1 MDTNKATASS
11 GMLEGAEYEKKLKQ
25 YYGDMLVYKSSA
37 NSKFFSALSLPSF
50 MRDWLVMR
58 FSNSEGVINKQ
69 EVSDYV
75 KRVIPKKEQ
84 WNEYLVDLLH
94 NDQTARFLAKVKIDF
109 DAKTKTALF
118 SLPDFEVPKKK
129 GEAIVDWDV
138 IEANRDYLLSPTE
151 VWGIVEIDIEE
162 SNKGNVFKLV
172 DFQPFCPYTIDLDYY
187 IEARQ
192 YFTIDEWIN
201 VLLSAID
208 YNPKGYV
215 SKTQKMAM
223 LSRLLPFVEKRI
235 NLIELAP
242 KETGKSYVF
251 AQISKYG
258 WLVSGGSISRAKM
271 FYDISKRTQGL
282 VSRYDY
288 VAFDEIQSIK
298 FTDAMEMQGALKGY
312 LESGEY
318 RVGDSRGV
326 GDAGLILLGNIDSE
340 LMDVNQ
346 NMFKDLPDIFH
357 ESALLDRFHGFI
369 KGWNIPKMKES
380 LKANG
385 WALNT
390 EYFGEIMHYLR
401 DELAYR
407 AVVDQLLQLP
417 KNSATRDTEAIKRI
431 CTGYLKLLFPNAT
444 DVSKVVSTTTPASVG
459 YDVYKSIQDLISI
472 TRDLRSASEMAT
484 GNVNPEDASGRAIL
498 AVQQAST
505 QPLGRQAMA
514 LKTCI
519 EDLGRI
525 WIDMWTTYTDNFLT
539 LEEEV
544 TDEKSGEKYIQLKKV
559 PRSVLD
565 KLKATVKLDVTPVSA
580 FDRYARELTLENLLK
595 AGYFN
600 VENLGAFKRY
610 VESLPDNSSTPKQDL
625 EMIID
630 DMEQEQ
636 RKIAQINTQAQL
648 MQQRASQF
656 LNAGPEGQAEQLM
669 AASQVANQR
678 AA

>member
-1 MDTNKATASS
+1 MDTNKTTASS

-138 IEANRDYLLSPTE
+138 IEANREYLLSPTE
-151 VWGIVEIDIEE
+151 VWGIVEIDTEE
-162 SNKGNVFKLV
+162 GNKGNVFKLI

-444 DVSKVVSTTTPASVG
+444 DASKVDVSLFETYCLAPAM
-459 YDVYKSIQDLISI
+459 
-472 TRDLRSASEMAT
+472 EMRR
-484 GNVNPEDASGRAIL
+484 VIK
-498 AVQQAST
+498 T
-505 QPLGRQAMA
+505 QLG
-514 LKTCI
+514 
-519 EDLGRI
+519 
-525 WIDMWTTYTDNFLT
+525 
-539 LEEEV
+539 
-544 TDEKSGEKYIQLKKV
+544 
-559 PRSVLD
+559 
-565 KLKATVKLDVTPVSA
+565 
-580 FDRYARELTLENLLK
+580 
-595 AGYFN
+595 
-600 VENLGAFKRY
+600 
-610 VESLPDNSSTPKQDL
+610 
-625 EMIID
+625 IID
-630 DMEQEQ
+630 EGEFGGMTIPEITIKEQYREKQ
-636 RKIAQINTQAQL
+636 
-648 MQQRASQF
+648 
-656 LNAGPEGQAEQLM
+656 E
-669 AASQVANQR
+669 V
-678 AA
+678 

>member
-1 MDTNKATASS
+1 MASNNFS
-11 GMLEGAEYEKKLKQ
+11 DYFAQDMNGNLYEEKLKK
-25 YYGDMLVYKSSA
+25 YYGDMLVFKSSA
-37 NSKFFSALSLPSF
+37 NFKFFSALSLPSF

-58 FSNSEGVINKQ
+58 FSDNDGVINKK
-69 EVSDYV
+69 EVSNYV

-109 DAKTKTALF
+109 DAKTRSALF
-118 SLPDFEVPKKK
+118 TLPDFEVPKKK

-138 IEANRDYLLSPTE
+138 IESNRDYLLSPTE
-151 VWGIVEIDIEE
+151 VWGIVEIVVEE
-162 SNKGNVFKLV
+162 GEKGNVFKLI
-172 DFQPFCPYTIDLDYY
+172 DFQPFCPYTIDLNYY

-215 SKTQKMAM
+215 SQTQKMAM
-223 LSRLLPFVEKRI
+223 LSRLLPFVEKRV

-271 FYDISKRTQGL
+271 FYDISKRTPGL

-318 RVGDSRGV
+318 RVGDTRGI
-326 GDAGLILLGNIDSE
+326 GDAGLILLGNIDSD
-340 LMDVNQ
+340 LMDVSQ
-346 NMFKDLPDIFH
+346 NMFKDLPEIFH

-390 EYFGEIMHYLR
+390 EYFGEILHTLR
-401 DELAYR
+401 DELSYR

-444 DVSKVVSTTTPASVG
+444 DVNKVDISLFETYCLAPAM
-459 YDVYKSIQDLISI
+459 
-472 TRDLRSASEMAT
+472 EMRR
-484 GNVNPEDASGRAIL
+484 VIK
-498 AVQQAST
+498 T
-505 QPLGRQAMA
+505 QLG
-514 LKTCI
+514 
-519 EDLGRI
+519 
-525 WIDMWTTYTDNFLT
+525 
-539 LEEEV
+539 
-544 TDEKSGEKYIQLKKV
+544 
-559 PRSVLD
+559 
-565 KLKATVKLDVTPVSA
+565 
-580 FDRYARELTLENLLK
+580 
-595 AGYFN
+595 
-600 VENLGAFKRY
+600 
-610 VESLPDNSSTPKQDL
+610 
-625 EMIID
+625 IID
-630 DMEQEQ
+630 KGEFGGTVIPEITIKEQYRE
-636 RKIAQINTQAQL
+636 
-648 MQQRASQF
+648 
-656 LNAGPEGQAEQLM
+656 E
-669 AASQVANQR
+669 
-678 AA
+678 

>member
-1 MDTNKATASS
+1 MEANKFSS
-11 GMLEGAEYEKKLKQ
+11 LTGENYEVKLKK

-58 FSNSEGVINKQ
+58 FSDADGVINKQ
-69 EVSDYV
+69 EVSEYV
-75 KRVIPKKEQ
+75 KKVIPKKEQ
-84 WNEYLVDLLH
+84 WNEYLVDMLH
-94 NDQTARFLAKVKIDF
+94 NDQSARFLAKIKIDF

-129 GEAIVDWDV
+129 GEAVVDWDV
-138 IEANRDYLLSPTE
+138 IESNRNYLLSPTE
-151 VWGIVEIDIEE
+151 VWGIVEIVVEE
-162 SNKGNVFKLV
+162 GERGNVFKLIG
-172 DFQPFCPYTIDLDYY
+172 FQPFCPYTIDIDYY
-187 IEARQ
+187 IEARK
-192 YFTIDEWIN
+192 FFDIEEWIN

-215 SKTQKMAM
+215 STTQKMTM
-223 LSRLLPFVEKRI
+223 LSRLLPFVEK
-235 NLIELAP
+235 LAP

-298 FTDAMEMQGALKGY
+298 FTDSMEMQGALKGY

-326 GDAGLILLGNIDSE
+326 GDAGLILLGNIDSD

-390 EYFGEIMHYLR
+390 EYFGEIMHSLR
-401 DELAYR
+401 DELSYR

-444 DVSKVVSTTTPASVG
+444 DVSKVDVSLFETYCLAPAM
-459 YDVYKSIQDLISI
+459 
-472 TRDLRSASEMAT
+472 EM
-484 GNVNPEDASGRAIL
+484 RRIIK
-498 AVQQAST
+498 T
-505 QPLGRQAMA
+505 QLG
-514 LKTCI
+514 
-519 EDLGRI
+519 
-525 WIDMWTTYTDNFLT
+525 
-539 LEEEV
+539 
-544 TDEKSGEKYIQLKKV
+544 
-559 PRSVLD
+559 
-565 KLKATVKLDVTPVSA
+565 
-580 FDRYARELTLENLLK
+580 
-595 AGYFN
+595 
-600 VENLGAFKRY
+600 
-610 VESLPDNSSTPKQDL
+610 
-625 EMIID
+625 IID
-630 DMEQEQ
+630 EGEFGGMTIPEITIKEQY
-636 RKIAQINTQAQL
+636 
-648 MQQRASQF
+648 RA
-656 LNAGPEGQAEQLM
+656 
-669 AASQVANQR
+669 
-678 AA
+678 

>member
-1 MDTNKATASS
+1 MTANGFTDNIAQDINGS
-11 GMLEGAEYEKKLKQ
+11 LYEEKLKK
-25 YYGDMLVYKSSA
+25 YYGDMLVFKSSA

-58 FSNSEGVINKQ
+58 FSDNDGMINKQ

-109 DAKTKTALF
+109 DAKTRSALF

-138 IEANRDYLLSPTE
+138 IESNRDYLLSPTE
-151 VWGIVEIDIEE
+151 VWGIVEIIVEE
-162 SNKGNVFKLV
+162 GEKGNVFKLI

-271 FYDISKRTQGL
+271 FYDISKRTPGL

-318 RVGDSRGV
+318 RVGDTRGI
-326 GDAGLILLGNIDSE
+326 GDAGLILLGNIDSD
-340 LMDVNQ
+340 LMDVSQ
-346 NMFKDLPDIFH
+346 NMFKDLPEIFH

-390 EYFGEIMHYLR
+390 EYFGEIMHALR
-401 DELAYR
+401 DELSYR
-407 AVVDQLLQLP
+407 AVVDQLLNLP

-431 CTGYLKLLFPNAT
+431 CTGYLKLLFPDAT
-444 DVSKVVSTTTPASVG
+444 DTSKVDVSLFETYCLAPAMEMRRVIKTQLG
-459 YDVYKSIQDLISI
+459 LIDKGEFGGTVIPEI
-472 TRDLRSASEMAT
+472 TIKEQYR
-484 GNVNPEDASGRAIL
+484 
-498 AVQQAST
+498 
-505 QPLGRQAMA
+505 
-514 LKTCI
+514 
-519 EDLGRI
+519 
-525 WIDMWTTYTDNFLT
+525 
-539 LEEEV
+539 EE
-544 TDEKSGEKYIQLKKV
+544 
-559 PRSVLD
+559 
-565 KLKATVKLDVTPVSA
+565 
-580 FDRYARELTLENLLK
+580 
-595 AGYFN
+595 
-600 VENLGAFKRY
+600 
-610 VESLPDNSSTPKQDL
+610 
-625 EMIID
+625 
-630 DMEQEQ
+630 
-636 RKIAQINTQAQL
+636 
-648 MQQRASQF
+648 
-656 LNAGPEGQAEQLM
+656 
-669 AASQVANQR
+669 
-678 AA
+678 

>member
-1 MDTNKATASS
+1 METSNTNGSTIVL
-11 GMLEGAEYEKKLKQ
+11 MEGSEYEEKLKR
-25 YYGDMLVYKSSA
+25 YYSDMLVYKSSA
-37 NSKFFSALSLPSF
+37 NSKFFSALSLPSY

-58 FSNSEGVINKQ
+58 FSNEDGAINKQ
-69 EVSDYV
+69 EVSNYV

-94 NDQTARFLAKVKIDF
+94 NDQAVRFLAKVKIDF
-109 DAKTKTALF
+109 DARTRTALF

-138 IEANRDYLLSPTE
+138 IESNRDYLLSPTE
-151 VWGIVEIDIEE
+151 VWGIVEIIVEE
-162 SNKGNVFKLV
+162 KGEGGNVFKLI

-187 IEARQ
+187 TEARQ

-215 SKTQKMAM
+215 SKTQKLAM

-271 FYDISKRTQGL
+271 FYDISKRTPGL

-298 FTDAMEMQGALKGY
+298 FTDSMEMQGALKGY

-318 RVGDSRGV
+318 RVGDTRGV
-326 GDAGLILLGNIDSE
+326 GDAGLILLGNIDSG
-340 LMDVNQ
+340 LMDTSQ
-346 NMFKDLPDIFH
+346 NMFQDLPDIFH

-390 EYFGEIMHYLR
+390 EYFGEIMHILR

-431 CTGYLKLLFPNAT
+431 CTGYLKLLFPDAT
-444 DVSKVVSTTTPASVG
+444 DVSKVDIALFETYCLMPAM
-459 YDVYKSIQDLISI
+459 
-472 TRDLRSASEMAT
+472 EMRR
-484 GNVNPEDASGRAIL
+484 VIK
-498 AVQQAST
+498 T
-505 QPLGRQAMA
+505 QLG
-514 LKTCI
+514 
-519 EDLGRI
+519 
-525 WIDMWTTYTDNFLT
+525 
-539 LEEEV
+539 
-544 TDEKSGEKYIQLKKV
+544 
-559 PRSVLD
+559 
-565 KLKATVKLDVTPVSA
+565 
-580 FDRYARELTLENLLK
+580 
-595 AGYFN
+595 
-600 VENLGAFKRY
+600 
-610 VESLPDNSSTPKQDL
+610 
-625 EMIID
+625 IID
-630 DMEQEQ
+630 EGEFGGTTIPEITIKEQYRE
-636 RKIAQINTQAQL
+636 N
-648 MQQRASQF
+648 
-656 LNAGPEGQAEQLM
+656 
-669 AASQVANQR
+669 
-678 AA
+678 

>member
-1 MDTNKATASS
+1 MDTNRTPAFSANTID
-11 GMLEGAEYEKKLKQ
+11 GGEYEAKLKQ

-58 FSNSEGVINKQ
+58 FSDSNGVIDKQ
-69 EVSDYV
+69 EVSNYV

-109 DAKTKTALF
+109 DAKTRKALF

-138 IEANRDYLLSPTE
+138 IEANRDYLLSPAE
-151 VWGIVEIDIEE
+151 VWGIVEIIVEE
-162 SNKGNVFKLV
+162 DDNSNVFKLI
-172 DFQPFCPYTIDLDYY
+172 DFQPFCPYTIDLEYY
-187 IEARQ
+187 INARKF
-192 YFTIDEWIN
+192 FTVDEWLN

-208 YNPKGYV
+208 YNPKGYA

-235 NLIELAP
+235 NIIELAP

-271 FYDISKRTQGL
+271 FFDISKKTPGL

-318 RVGDSRGV
+318 RVGDTRGV

-340 LMDVNQ
+340 LMDVNR
-346 NMFKDLPDIFH
+346 NMFADLPDIFH

-390 EYFGEIMHYLR
+390 EYFGEIMHVLR

-431 CTGYLKLLFPNAT
+431 CTGYLKLIFPDAT
-444 DVSKVVSTTTPASVG
+444 DVSKVDVSLFETYCLEPAM
-459 YDVYKSIQDLISI
+459 
-472 TRDLRSASEMAT
+472 EM
-484 GNVNPEDASGRAIL
+484 RRIIK
-498 AVQQAST
+498 T
-505 QPLGRQAMA
+505 QLG
-514 LKTCI
+514 
-519 EDLGRI
+519 
-525 WIDMWTTYTDNFLT
+525 
-539 LEEEV
+539 
-544 TDEKSGEKYIQLKKV
+544 
-559 PRSVLD
+559 
-565 KLKATVKLDVTPVSA
+565 
-580 FDRYARELTLENLLK
+580 
-595 AGYFN
+595 
-600 VENLGAFKRY
+600 
-610 VESLPDNSSTPKQDL
+610 
-625 EMIID
+625 IID
-630 DMEQEQ
+630 RGEFGGSSIPDITIKEQY
-636 RKIAQINTQAQL
+636 
-648 MQQRASQF
+648 RA
-656 LNAGPEGQAEQLM
+656 NK
-669 AASQVANQR
+669 
-678 AA
+678 